1 MNSLHTIHES
11 PTGVSSS
18 SDTFNESR
26 DLLCAQD
33 LLSTHTDLMM
43 MSHRRRK
50 VSKAG
55 YLLYKVS
62 K

>member
-11 PTGVSSS
+11 PTVVSSS
-18 SDTFNESR
+18 SDTVNESR

-33 LLSTHTDLMM
+33 LLSTHTDM

-50 VSKAG
+50 VLKTG
-55 YLLYKVS
+55 YLLW
-62 K
+62 

>member
-33 LLSTHTDLMM
+33 LLSTHTDMM
-43 MSHRRRK
+43 MSSSEK
-50 VSKAG
+50 GVKNG
-55 YLLYKVS
+55 
-62 K
+62 

>member
-11 PTGVSSS
+11 PTGGSSS

-26 DLLCAQD
+26 DLLCALD
-33 LLSTHTDLMM
+33 LLSTHTDLM
-43 MSHRRRK
+43 SHRRRK
-50 VSKAG
+50 VLKTG
-55 YLLYKVS
+55 CLLYKVL